1 MNVISILSILAIAA
15 ASTLVLEG
23 VNVAT
28 GGDFYL
34 ASIQHL
40 AQESSNILPA
50 SSETTTVS
58 PTSIP
63 QTTVIQPLA
72 PTDAASGQTTTATPA
87 PTDQKQPPEQQP
99 MQPNE
104 QPQPTNQPPPP
115 QQFENEKNDREE
127 FVDPR
132 EIRDVLRQIKD
143 MRSQIKQLVKQAKKA
158 GVSADLAK
166 LDEIQNAL
174 TKTQQVLANS
184 ASMSGSDL
192 RETIQDFHDN
202 RYWDDVNKIR
212 TIVQLPQEIK
222 QINLSLRRVEKI
234 IRTKSIQGLGLDL
247 VRVQNDLNQ
256 MKQIVEQVQAHIA
269 NGNAEEAQEAMQD
282 FYEGGH
288 PGEIEGTIFRFRDIK
303 KMIARVKDEAIRNEV
318 NGILQE
324 VVDAFNQGNYRDAR
338 ETLDEYADDIQNLV
352 NKFLRAKSLKNNR
365 EDSFSKI
372 RNLEDLVKTK
382 LQQVEERRSGQ
393 NDKTQ
398 PVAPETPAQQKT
410 R

>member
-1 MNVISILSILAIAA
+1 MNGLSILGIIAIAA

-40 AQESSNILPA
+40 AQESSNILPT
-50 SSETTTVS
+50 SGGTTTVS

-63 QTTVIQPLA
+63 QTTVIQP
-72 PTDAASGQTTTATPA
+72 QT
-87 PTDQKQPPEQQP
+87 PTDQTQPVEQQP
-99 MQPNE
+99 VQTKE
-104 QPQPTNQPPPP
+104 QPQPTNQQP
-115 QQFENEKNDREE
+115 QQQPQFENGKDEREE

-132 EIRDVLRQIKD
+132 EIKDVLRQIKD

-158 GVSADLAK
+158 GLTADTAK
-166 LDEIQNAL
+166 LDEIQNGL

-192 RETIQDFHDN
+192 RETIQDFYDN

-234 IRTKSIQGLGLDL
+234 IKTKSIQGLGLDL
-247 VRVQNDLNQ
+247 NRVQADINQ

-269 NGNAEEAQEAMQD
+269 SGNAEEAQEAMQD

-382 LQQVEERRSGQ
+382 LQQVEERRSGNNSANVQ
-393 NDKTQ
+393 PAVPAVPEKTQ
-398 PVAPETPAQQKT
+398 
-410 R
+410 